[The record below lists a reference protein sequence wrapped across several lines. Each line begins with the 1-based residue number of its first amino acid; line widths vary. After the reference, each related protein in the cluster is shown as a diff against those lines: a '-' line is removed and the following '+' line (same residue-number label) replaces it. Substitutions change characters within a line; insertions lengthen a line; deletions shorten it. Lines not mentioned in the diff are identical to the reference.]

1 MSPVDF
7 PEANSNFGP
16 PPDMSESQ
24 VVPIRAFTHQVAG
37 GSCDGSAQVVVGWKP
52 DARELAIMNEGGII
66 YISML
71 GGLAPH
77 YPSMSFY
84 EATHP
89 A

>member
-1 MSPVDF
+1 MTPVDF
-7 PEANSNFGP
+7 PEANCNFGP

-24 VVPIRAFTHQVAG
+24 VIPIRAFKHQVAG
-37 GSCDGSAQVVVGWKP
+37 GSCDGCDQVVVAWKP
-52 DARELAIMNEGGII
+52 SEEELRIIKEGGPIF
-66 YISML
+66 ISML